1 MLTFAAMDYG
11 QKRILADHW
20 LQVSP
25 AERAQIAAALN
36 STTDTIERHL
46 QLWRKH
52 EQERLDYERRTL
64 LDFFSP
70 TPDSELPTEL
80 ESEPTPAPQ
89 PVAGFPRVTLSAAVF
104 DLECTDFGTEGYAGY
119 LICGCIL
126 PLGAE
131 RPETVAIQFEEHGDD
146 RRLVKELLAAL
157 GRYDIIIGHNVT
169 AFDFNWLRSRWLH
182 HAARGGDVGDWPR
195 RWVVMDTYQ
204 AARSTAVK
212 TRKSLGNLGDFF
224 GLEGEKT
231 TIYRTSWN
239 NVRSP
244 YRQEFDAT
252 MHNVLYHCEQDVILN
267 RNLFNIMW
275 ANALSMGISPLRFT
289 KWGYT
294 PVGQGAAA

>member
-1 MLTFAAMDYG
+1 MLTFADMDFG

-20 LQVSP
+20 LQISP
-25 AERAQIAAALN
+25 TERLAVATALD
-36 STTDTIERHL
+36 STIDTIERHL

-52 EQERLDYERRTL
+52 EQERLDYERQNV
-64 LDFFSP
+64 LDFF
-70 TPDSELPTEL
+70 TPSEGPEIPA
-80 ESEPTPAPQ
+80 EPVIEPPAP
-89 PVAGFPRVTLSAAVF
+89 PVLLGFPRVTLSAAVF

-126 PLGAE
+126 PLGADQ
-131 RPETVAIQFEEHGDD
+131 PETIAIEFDEHGDD

-157 GRYDIIIGHNVT
+157 GKYDILIGHNIT
-169 AFDFNWLRSRWLH
+169 AFDLNWMRSRWLH

-212 TRKSLGNLGDFF
+212 TRKSLGNLGDYF

-244 YRQEFDAT
+244 YQQEFDAT
-252 MHNVLYHCEQDVILN
+252 MHNVLYHCAQDVILN
-267 RNLFNIMW
+267 RNLFDIMW
-275 ANALSMGISPLRFT
+275 ADSLSKGVSPLRFS
-289 KWGYT
+289 KWGHT
-294 PVGQGAAA
+294 PMGQGAAA

>member
-1 MLTFAAMDYG
+1 MDYG
-11 QKRILADHW
+11 QKRILSDHW
-20 LQVSP
+20 QNITP
-25 AERAQIAAALN
+25 TERLAVATALN

-52 EQERLDYERRTL
+52 EQERLEYERQNV
-64 LDFFSP
+64 LDFF
-70 TPDSELPTEL
+70 TPSEGPEHPATR
-80 ESEPTPAPQ
+80 PVDDTPAP
-89 PVAGFPRVTLSAAVF
+89 PVLLGFPRVTLSAAVF

-126 PLGAE
+126 PLDADK
-131 RPETVAIQFEEHGDD
+131 PDTIAIDFDEHGDD

-157 GRYDIIIGHNVT
+157 GKYDIIIGHNVT

-212 TRKSLGNLGDFF
+212 TRKSLGNLGDYF

-252 MHNVLYHCEQDVILN
+252 MHNVLYHCGQDVILN
-267 RNLFNIMW
+267 RNLFDIMW
-275 ANALSMGISPLRFT
+275 ANSLSMGVSPLRFT
-289 KWGYT
+289 KWGHT
-294 PVGQGAAA
+294 PAGQGAAA